1 MKKSYLFLAATA
13 ILAFASCSD
22 NNYVGDQE
30 ENTGGGGPISFGF
43 DVPSATR
50 GTDTDAGKLGNQF
63 IVWGEKN
70 ETENSGAAAASG
82 NLVFKN
88 YIVNYV
94 NSSAYTTTSNT
105 KNWEYVGF
113 KFNDATA
120 TIPTT
125 AYTTNVTP
133 NSGTGAQTIKYWD
146 YAASYTFTAV
156 SALNADLT
164 SGYVTITKTESK
176 TGDGATAYDKG
187 YTVVLTANAHPENL
201 YFSDRVPISTGASS
215 TDAANVRG
223 GYVNFTFRNALSQVR
238 VGMYETVPGYKVRLV
253 KFYYVDNANPSFAT
267 METGATDRF
276 HANVPNISTSS
287 GATLTVTYQKSGAAK
302 NYPTIS
308 VGGAG
313 TTANYI
319 ALGDASGTKTGLK
332 GETTENAH
340 NGTTLAESAS
350 SPTYDTTDGGYAYA
364 FSQETN
370 NKPLMLKLD
379 YELYNEITGEIIKIS
394 GKTAE
399 VPAQYLQWKP
409 NFKYTYLFKIT
420 DDNLNPITFD
430 AVVVEDASTG
440 SAEYITT
447 VSEPSITTF
456 GVKNDKYTTGKNEY
470 ETGTDIY
477 ITIVK
482 DNAVVNPAFMSDTH
496 LYKVTTADE
505 TNFPIT
511 EASVAEAYDH
521 PTGNKITIGGCICTP
536 WSSDG
541 KAKKVTSV
549 PAEDGTTIT
558 VAGAIKFSPAAGDDG
573 TYAVQYSYG
582 STEYTYTA
590 VTGLSDGNSVEG
602 LYESDGAST
611 PTYTLTT
618 DVTYNSSK
626 TYYDRIPTGTS
637 TKRVYKVIKV
647 VAP

>member
-1 MKKSYLFLAATA
+1 M
-13 ILAFASCSD
+13 
-22 NNYVGDQE
+22 
-30 ENTGGGGPISFGF
+30 
-43 DVPSATR
+43 
-50 GTDTDAGKLGNQF
+50 
-63 IVWGEKN
+63 
-70 ETENSGAAAASG
+70 
-82 NLVFKN
+82 
-88 YIVNYV
+88 
-94 NSSAYTTTSNT
+94 
-105 KNWEYVGF
+105 
-113 KFNDATA
+113 
-120 TIPTT
+120 
-125 AYTTNVTP
+125 
-133 NSGTGAQTIKYWD
+133 
-146 YAASYTFTAV
+146 
-156 SALNADLT
+156 
-164 SGYVTITKTESK
+164 
-176 TGDGATAYDKG
+176 
-187 YTVVLTANAHPENL
+187 
-201 YFSDRVPISTGASS
+201 
-215 TDAANVRG
+215 
-223 GYVNFTFRNALSQVR
+223 
-238 VGMYETVPGYKVRLV
+238 
-253 KFYYVDNANPSFAT
+253 
-267 METGATDRF
+267 
-276 HANVPNISTSS
+276 
-287 GATLTVTYQKSGAAK
+287 
-302 NYPTIS
+302 
-308 VGGAG
+308 
-313 TTANYI
+313 
-319 ALGDASGTKTGLK
+319 
-332 GETTENAH
+332 
-340 NGTTLAESAS
+340 
-350 SPTYDTTDGGYAYA
+350 
-364 FSQETN
+364 
-370 NKPLMLKLD
+370 
-379 YELYNEITGEIIKIS
+379 
-394 GKTAE
+394 
-399 VPAQYLQWKP
+399 
-409 NFKYTYLFKIT
+409 
-420 DDNLNPITFD
+420 
-430 AVVVEDASTG
+430 VVEDASTG

-536 WSSDG
+536 GSIDG